1 MNGSLWKDDYHASGN
16 WDTVCYTAFVRYLK
30 LISTFQV
37 YSKLQNRTLSYH
49 TDYNIFAGMYE
60 NNAYAGVPSTSSA
73 YLTRNIRKLGVL

>member
-49 TDYNIFAGMYE
+49 TDYNIFAGMAFTCARARIVAE
-60 NNAYAGVPSTSSA
+60 TLCLAVGTHNSEP
-73 YLTRNIRKLGVL
+73 